1 MPYIAQRKFKMYGQE
16 YAPPGNAFDLPHV
29 VPSELVERIPT
40 RSLNNMLSRGMIRQ
54 VEAVAVVAGEA
65 TVVRTTVAA
74 AVSDLDAD
82 PRVTDEGHGWWLV
95 QGKRVHGRKGVQ
107 RALDELGG

>member
-54 VEAVAVVAGEA
+54 VEAVAG
-65 TVVRTTVAA
+65 VAA

-82 PRVTDEGHGWWLV
+82 PRVTNAGHGWWLV